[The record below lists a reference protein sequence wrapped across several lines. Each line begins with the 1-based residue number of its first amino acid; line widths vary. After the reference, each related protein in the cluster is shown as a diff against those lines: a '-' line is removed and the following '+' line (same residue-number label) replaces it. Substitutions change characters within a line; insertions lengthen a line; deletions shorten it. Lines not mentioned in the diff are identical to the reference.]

1 MKRVLKSHPG
11 ILRYE
16 VKTRLEPHA
25 VWLEEEGLTKAGIGK
40 ILSRLPQARLE
51 KLSPVRSSGVVH
63 VLRGFYFSNMHDTR
77 TRSHV

>member
-16 VKTRLEPHA
+16 VETRLEPHA

-40 ILSRLPQARLE
+40 ILSKLPQARLE
-51 KLSPVRSSGVVH
+51 ECDSVHLACVFIRGELCWRKSRVVRHSPIF
-63 VLRGFYFSNMHDTR
+63 L
-77 TRSHV
+77 